1 MAIIIVITM
10 AMHTKK
16 MDKLSSKQTFNSRIL
31 EGLTGNMWGYGTR
44 RIQVVAPDNQRH
56 TYCPYSFT
64 SMGFK
69 NREGE
74 VYVCLRMNIDQ
85 YSPLKKRRLLPTSDG
100 YLLCGEMMGEFAM
113 EYAKKNK
120 QC

>member
-1 MAIIIVITM
+1 M
-10 AMHTKK
+10 AMCTKM
-16 MDKLSSKQTFNSRIL
+16 MDKLSSKETFNSRIL

-44 RIQVVAPDNQRH
+44 RIQVVAPDNQRYV
-56 TYCPYSFT
+56 YCPYSFT

-74 VYVCLRMNIDQ
+74 IYVCLRMNIDQ

-100 YLLCGEMMGEFAM
+100 YLLCGEMMTEFAM